1 MAKHG
6 AKSAQLTSAMVV
18 RNRIRQSSKSG
29 GRTLAK
35 EFVDKV
41 IVALPLRKFDSGWRT
56 LGACDVLKAREVVGI
71 NHKVVRSGLTAI
83 LCHGPG
89 E

>member
-1 MAKHG
+1 VAKHG

-18 RNRIRQSSKSG
+18 RNCIRQSSKSG

-35 EFVDKV
+35 EFVNNV
-41 IVALPLRKFDSGWRT
+41 IVAFPLWKFDSGLPT
-56 LGACDVLKAREVVGI
+56 LGASDVLKAREAVGI

-83 LCHGPG
+83 LCHGSG

>member
-1 MAKHG
+1 VAKHG

-35 EFVDKV
+35 EFVNNV